1 MSVKIVEWPKSKTV
15 VKNFFSRP
23 AFDCEAEKIA
33 RRVLADIE
41 SNGDKAVLK
50 YIKRFDGVSLKQ
62 SELRVTRRELISA
75 RRKVRPDWKR
85 AVDEAHR
92 RIKVF
97 AKAGMK
103 QNWLISSPKGG
114 KLGEQFTPVDR
125 VGIYVP
131 GGSAPLVSTALMTVT
146 LARTAGV
153 SEIAA
158 CTPSIGSKQLDP
170 VLLYALDKAGVTEI
184 YKVGGIQ
191 GIGLLAYG
199 TKTIR
204 KVQKIAGPGGTFVT
218 AAKRL
223 VYGKVA
229 LDLVAGPSEIAILAD
244 DTADASCVT
253 ADLLSQAEHGTGWE
267 KALLIT
273 SSMNLAKAVS
283 GEVDV
288 QAENLARRK
297 AVKKVI
303 TRGMLIVVVKSLT
316 AGIDLCNEFAP
327 EHLELMTRKPE
338 KWLAKIKNAGA
349 VFVGKWS
356 PEAVGDFVAGP
367 SHVLPTGGAASMFS
381 GLTVDDF
388 RKRTSVISFTEKDL
402 LSVMPV
408 IKAFGQIEGLDA
420 HSRSAELRFKKKKR

>member
-1 MSVKIVEWPKSKTV
+1 MSVKIVEWPKNKAII
-15 VKNFFSRP
+15 KRFLCRP
-23 AFDCEAEKIA
+23 AFDIEAEKIA
-33 RRVLADIE
+33 RRVLNDIAV
-41 SNGDKAVLK
+41 NGDKAVLK
-50 YIKRFDGVSLKQ
+50 YIRRFDGVSLKQ
-62 SELRVTRRELISA
+62 SELKVARRELISA
-75 RRKVRPDWKR
+75 RRKVKPDWKR
-85 AVDEAHR
+85 AVNETHG
-92 RIKVF
+92 RIEVF

-114 KLGEQFTPVDR
+114 KLGEQFTPIDR

-153 SEIAA
+153 SEIVV
-158 CTPSIGSKQLDP
+158 CTPSVGGKQLDP
-170 VLLYALDKAGVTEI
+170 VLLYALERAGATEI

-191 GIGLLAYG
+191 GIGLMAYG
-199 TKTIR
+199 TRTIR
-204 KVQKIAGPGGTFVT
+204 KVRKIAGPGGTFVT

-223 VYGKVA
+223 VYGNVA

-244 DTADASCVT
+244 DAADASCVT
-253 ADLLSQAEHGTGWE
+253 VDLLSQAEHGTGWE

-273 SSMNLAKAVS
+273 SSMKMAKAVS
-283 GEVDV
+283 MEIDI
-288 QAENLARRK
+288 QTKDLTRQK

-303 TRGMLIVVVKSLT
+303 AGGMLIIVVKSL
-316 AGIDLCNEFAP
+316 AVGMDLCNEFAP

-338 KWLAKIKNAGA
+338 KWLSKVRHAGA

-367 SHVLPTGGAASMFS
+367 SHVLPTGGAATMFS

-408 IKAFGQIEGLDA
+408 IRAFGQIEGLDA
-420 HSRSAELRFKKKKR
+420 HSRSAELRFKKKR